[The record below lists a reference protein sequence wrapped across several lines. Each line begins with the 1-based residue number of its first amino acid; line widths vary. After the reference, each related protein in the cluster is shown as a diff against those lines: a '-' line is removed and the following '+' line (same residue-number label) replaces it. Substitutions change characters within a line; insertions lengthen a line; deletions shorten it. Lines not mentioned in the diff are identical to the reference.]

1 MSGFTDPD
9 KLLSQTK
16 LHPNPSAVGFRDL
29 SMFLTG
35 FLGCNTSAEPRDTIG
50 ASAPSYSKSVLN
62 SAEQDAVL
70 AQLTRP

>member
-29 SMFLTG
+29 SMFLTS
-35 FLGCNTSAEPRDTIG
+35 LPDCNTLAESGDTIG
-50 ASAPSYSKSVLN
+50 ASRLSSN
-62 SAEQDAVL
+62 SAVL
-70 AQLTRP
+70 AALFETASRCY